1 MKYYKIKDIKPPCL
15 VTFEKHNGRGRLI
28 THRIIFVRSIEKYND
43 KYYISYDTYTGSGF
57 ESLNENEMK
66 ICSIYKLGV
75 EGNESIFRIL
85 KKN

>member
-28 THRIIFVRSIEKYND
+28 THRVVYIRTMEEYNG

-57 ESLNENEMK
+57 DTIDPKEAK
-66 ICSIYKLGV
+66 VCDIYKV
-75 EGNESIFRIL
+75 APDNNGNAIFERID
-85 KKN
+85 

>member
-28 THRIIFVRSIEKYND
+28 TYRTVFVSYMEEYNG

-57 ESLNENEMK
+57 DTIDPKEAK
-66 ICSIYKLGV
+66 VCDIYKV
-75 EGNESIFRIL
+75 VPDYNSNAIFERID
-85 KKN
+85 